1 MATKKEKRARGLAKR
16 EAFLAN
22 ERELGRKAIEA
33 DHKRRAIEARKRWE
47 TAHEKHYKF
56 DDDCPLCA
64 EIKAKQAIEKLASA
78 AGKPARKN
86 VINDLLADSPVL
98 KDESTVE
105 EAIDL
110 TRTEKVGV

>member
-1 MATKKEKRARGLAKR
+1 MATKKEKRARALAKR

-22 ERELGRKAIEA
+22 EAEIGRKAIEA

-56 DDDCPLCA
+56 DDDCPLCK
-64 EIKAKQAIEKLASA
+64 EIKVKQANERLTA
-78 AGKPARKN
+78 AMGKPARKN
-86 VINDLLADSPVL
+86 AINDLLAGTPALEDKSA
-98 KDESTVE
+98 VE